1 MRWLTHVE
9 LTRREQALIMLVL
22 ATLLIGGIVQQC
34 RHHSQTVVQE
44 SAALPVNDVSQA
56 HEHSNH
62 EEDRIQ

>member
-1 MRWLTHVE
+1 
-9 LTRREQALIMLVL
+9 MLVL

-34 RHHSQTVVQE
+34 RHHSQTVVLE